1 MAINLGCSF
10 VARSFSG
17 SRKQLTALIRA
28 GMSHRGMAVIDVI
41 SPCVTFNN
49 NEDSYKSLQYVKNNN
64 QELHGLDY
72 IPHFNPIEEIEVPSG
87 GFKEVKLHDGSY
99 LRLETI
105 SDEHDVSSKKMAL
118 DALREADE
126 NDQHVT
132 GLLYFEEGIP
142 TLDETENLVDIPL
155 AELPEN
161 MMRPPKET
169 LDELLSNFRI

>member
-1 MAINLGCSF
+1 M
-10 VARSFSG
+10 
-17 SRKQLTALIRA
+17 
-28 GMSHRGMAVIDVI
+28 
-41 SPCVTFNN
+41 
-49 NEDSYKSLQYVKNNN
+49 
-64 QELHGLDY
+64 
-72 IPHFNPIEEIEVPSG
+72 
-87 GFKEVKLHDGSY
+87 
-99 LRLETI
+99 ETI
-105 SDEHDVSSKKMAL
+105 SEEHDVSSKKMAL

-155 AELPEN
+155 SELPEN